1 MMKIEELTRIFENY
15 GASPEGWPANKKIQ
29 IEELLRNEQKA
40 KILKQEFYDL
50 EKSLNQVYVPDFA
63 ELEQHILKQD
73 LPQRNIDFFDKLLA
87 WLLPTGRGY
96 ENLWKPAIAVCLP
109 IMFGIILGNYYT
121 FGVNI
126 ILDED
131 EFWEDQLI
139 MLALYDHSEE
149 AFQ

>member
-1 MMKIEELTRIFENY
+1 MKIEELTRIFENY

-73 LPQRNIDFFDKLLA
+73 LPQRNIDFCDKLLA
-87 WLLPTGRGY
+87 WLLPTERSYG
-96 ENLWKPAIAVCLP
+96 NLWKPAIAVCLP